1 MQSTQS
7 QGESVATQVAHGP
20 GRAALLKNI
29 APSLRPHMQDLFL
42 FVRDVNQDRERGSR
56 RILKSKLQKGS
67 IAVLALILGSPRAKD
82 Y

>member
-1 MQSTQS
+1 
-7 QGESVATQVAHGP
+7 
-20 GRAALLKNI
+20 
-29 APSLRPHMQDLFL
+29 MQDLFL